1 MSQTVKES
9 LGKLVK
15 LYTEMQSVDEQ
26 IKEIKDELKEA
37 GFNAAVIAQVAKSM
51 VVGKTDELLDKA
63 EEVINIV
70 EVARS

>member
-37 GFNAAVIAQVAKSM
+37 GFNATVIAQVAKSM

>member
-15 LYTEMQSVDEQ
+15 LYTEMQSIDEQ